1 MSKQILVNFS
11 HYETRVATLE
21 NGEIRSLHIERE
33 EDKNV
38 VGNIYLGVVKRVLP
52 GMQAAFLELGLERTA
67 FLYVDDIIDQP
78 FGGDFDLLEEDS
90 SVEGESTELGAEDD
104 GEPLKES
111 YDEEVESEE
120 GRQKWERDVTE
131 ISAKGAVTVN
141 PASTEPV
148 VAPTEETE
156 EFFEKSPEERAEE
169 LVETAQEDE
178 NSDEDEL
185 LFESE
190 DTAEDEEESD
200 ESDED
205 IESDED
211 FEEDEETEFEDE
223 LENKEEAPPE
233 AKAVTEQVLETK
245 SEPVPFEAKES
256 QVEAKTSEILA
267 EGSETQPKESR
278 QPDYRNENENDN
290 LGNRINSSRGNSEE
304 GRPRGRSWGRGGQ
317 RHS

>member
-90 SVEGESTELGAEDD
+90 SGGSESESAVELGADDD

-111 YDEEVESEE
+111 YDEEIESEG

-131 ISAKGAVTVN
+131 ISLKSSEPAEIPAEGGA
-141 PASTEPV
+141 PV
-148 VAPTEETE
+148 TEEAE

-169 LVETAQEDE
+169 LVATTEEDDDE
-178 NSDEDEL
+178 EDDEDEAEGEAEEL
-185 LFESE
+185 
-190 DTAEDEEESD
+190 EDEV
-200 ESDED
+200 DED
-205 IESDED
+205 DVDADED
-211 FEEDEETEFEDE
+211 DLEEDEDEVEDEQELKSEDSEEITEAVGRETEGSTESSPG
-223 LENKEEAPPE
+223 ENL
-233 AKAVTEQVLETK
+233 AVTDKPTAER
-245 SEPVPFEAKES
+245 SEP
-256 QVEAKTSEILA
+256 
-267 EGSETQPKESR
+267 ETPV
-278 QPDYRNENENDN
+278 
-290 LGNRINSSRGNSEE
+290 
-304 GRPRGRSWGRGGQ
+304 
-317 RHS
+317 